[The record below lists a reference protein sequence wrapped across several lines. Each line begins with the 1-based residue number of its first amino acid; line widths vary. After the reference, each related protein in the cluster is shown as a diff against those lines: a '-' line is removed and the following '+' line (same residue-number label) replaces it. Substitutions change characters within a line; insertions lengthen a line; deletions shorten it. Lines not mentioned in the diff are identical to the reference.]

1 VLLCEF
7 YPILNLNFI
16 KINEITVVLI
26 KVLRILLKRSV
37 FNWFVSFLALANIKI
52 QIFTNETTTKIN
64 LVISLPDDLKFRLLP
79 NKNGEWNGDR
89 SNRYAASG
97 S

>member
-1 VLLCEF
+1 
-7 YPILNLNFI
+7 LNFI

-64 LVISLPDDLKFRLLP
+64 LVISLPDDLK
-79 NKNGEWNGDR
+79 
-89 SNRYAASG
+89 
-97 S
+97 